1 MMLKNA
7 STLALAALLAGC
19 SSGPPRIPVKVLD
32 RALAS
37 AGTTGLAQ
45 PGQIVAT
52 ESAFARAARET
63 GELAAFR
70 AYAAPGAV
78 WHGPKGLVDAPVWL
92 ASRARPEAA
101 LRWAPRDVWM
111 SCDST
116 TAVSQGRFRD
126 GAGSVG
132 SYVTAWRKQADG
144 QYRWT
149 YHTSALDNPQPP
161 IARPDQ
167 GEPDEIV
174 VLAMELIK
182 GHVADCKGKPAD
194 PGPDTNPVPQV
205 KATAP
210 DGSLHWL
217 AQQRGDGMIRFI
229 VLTNTAGEWQEMLD
243 TGFDPG

>member
-1 MMLKNA
+1 MLRPVF
-7 STLALAALLAGC
+7 TLGLAALLAGC
-19 SSGPPRIPVKVLD
+19 SSGPPRIPIKVID

-52 ESAFARAARET
+52 ESGFARAVRET

-70 AYAAPGAV
+70 SYAAPGAV
-78 WHGPKGLVDAPVWL
+78 WHGPMGLVDAPVWL
-92 ASRARPEAA
+92 ASRARSATP
-101 LRWAPRDVWM
+101 LRRAPRDVWM

-116 TAVSQGRFRD
+116 LAVSQGRFRD
-126 GAGSVG
+126 GAGGVG
-132 SYVTAWRKQADG
+132 SYVTAWRKQPDG

-161 IARPDQ
+161 PPAAPGD
-167 GEPDEIV
+167 DEIV
-174 VLAMELIK
+174 VLATELIK

-194 PGPDTNPVPQV
+194 PGPNTNPVPLV

-217 AQQRGDGMIRFI
+217 AQQREDGVIRFI
-229 VLTNTAGEWQEMLD
+229 VLTNMGGEWEEPLD
-243 TGFDPG
+243 IGFNPG